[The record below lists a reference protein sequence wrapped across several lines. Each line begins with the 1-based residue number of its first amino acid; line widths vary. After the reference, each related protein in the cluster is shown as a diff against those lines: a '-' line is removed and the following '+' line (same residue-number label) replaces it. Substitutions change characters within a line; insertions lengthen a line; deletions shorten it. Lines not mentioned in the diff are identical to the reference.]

1 MEEETPQLKRRRDST
16 ASTVRYPSASES
28 RERIPVPVPKAAYAR
43 SRSRGARIPE
53 TPQLEPRIVLPID
66 EEREIIPQFVR
77 RGRSPAP
84 LAAVVEEQETPQL
97 PERIRRRME
106 AHRNQEAQG
115 QAHEML
121 PGKFLQKFRAH
132 LQSKQA
138 AQKRAATAV
147 PPLRRETI
155 SEMMEAIEANAA
167 SSALSPRG
175 RKPRI
180 TIDFEKRRRVG
191 V

>member
-1 MEEETPQLKRRRDST
+1 MTALLLRCATRPPARAESAFLCCQRQRQLT
-16 ASTVRYPSASES
+16 LGT
-28 RERIPVPVPKAAYAR
+28 
-43 SRSRGARIPE
+43 RGARIPE
-53 TPQLEPRIVLPID
+53 TPQLEPRLVLPID

-84 LAAVVEEQETPQL
+84 LATVVEEETPQL

-106 AHRNQEAQG
+106 AHRIQEAQG

-147 PPLRRETI
+147 PPLRRDTI

-175 RKPRI
+175 RKLRI